1 MENSYE
7 TQFLA
12 QIFNAQNRLENI
24 LIEIVQN
31 IFNLYDDDGDGK
43 LDINDYISFVSDLM
57 YISILMKRLDGTAYT
72 MDNLMKFA
80 RWSSSNFETN
90 LFREPQAEIS
100 YETFVRGVIYA
111 VTENKHLP
119 ILGQGGYLCLSSFVP
134 EILNYFSYYTKI
146 AARRGWPTMN
156 IPEES
161 PSESDRDADVI
172 HCPFQTRLALVNA
185 QQQAQHA
192 PVPQEPEPALEP
204 ASEPVAEPVA
214 EPASEPASEPALE
227 PALEPVSEPQP
238 DSHSTNGEPEESGP
252 FTPEQQIREYQ
263 RRRRIQY
270 ELSRNRSHHEHEL
283 MHERESQQPSPQ
295 AAQVQQVQVQAQQAQ
310 QQLDQ
315 QQLEERRR
323 QIMEQQIQHVQ
334 RLQQQLRNH
343 IRRQEVANQNIDQFG
358 DDIQFTTPPHILEDA
373 GEIVITKETMGYDPI
388 DGDVSI
394 LDYIGT
400 NPVDNIVFR
409 MNEHYY
415 MASKDRIRSMIQ
427 VGEKDNSI
435 FYGCMCEITGNWTDP
450 ATWGL
455 LEETVIPEIRYFNI
469 QQLGLP
475 IRYVLLKD
483 IQAILDGEHHF
494 FIVEKPQDYTI
505 VPSFASDNILNHGVG
520 SMSGAHCQ
528 DGQSDIIYTIKKF
541 TPKDENEAIS
551 ITGISI

>member
-1 MENSYE
+1 M
-7 TQFLA
+7 Q
-12 QIFNAQNRLENI
+12 
-24 LIEIVQN
+24 
-31 IFNLYDDDGDGK
+31 
-43 LDINDYISFVSDLM
+43 
-57 YISILMKRLDGTAYT
+57 
-72 MDNLMKFA
+72 
-80 RWSSSNFETN
+80 
-90 LFREPQAEIS
+90 
-100 YETFVRGVIYA
+100 
-111 VTENKHLP
+111 
-119 ILGQGGYLCLSSFVP
+119 
-134 EILNYFSYYTKI
+134 
-146 AARRGWPTMN
+146 
-156 IPEES
+156 
-161 PSESDRDADVI
+161 
-172 HCPFQTRLALVNA
+172 
-185 QQQAQHA
+185 
-192 PVPQEPEPALEP
+192 
-204 ASEPVAEPVA
+204 
-214 EPASEPASEPALE
+214 
-227 PALEPVSEPQP
+227 
-238 DSHSTNGEPEESGP
+238 
-252 FTPEQQIREYQ
+252 
-263 RRRRIQY
+263 
-270 ELSRNRSHHEHEL
+270 HEHEM
-283 MHERESQQPSPQ
+283 MHEREQVQ
-295 AAQVQQVQVQAQQAQ
+295 AQQVQVQAQQVQEQVQAQ
-310 QQLDQ
+310 DQ

-323 QIMEQQIQHVQ
+323 QIMEQQIQQVQ

-394 LDYIGT
+394 LDYIET

-494 FIVEKPQDYTI
+494 FIVEKPQDYTV

-541 TPKDENEAIS
+541 TPTPGAEPLS
-551 ITGISI
+551 IAGISI

>member
-1 MENSYE
+1 MENTYE

-146 AARRGWPTMN
+146 ATRRGWPTMN

-161 PSESDRDADVI
+161 PSEADRDADVI

-185 QQQAQHA
+185 QQHAQSA
-192 PVPQEPEPALEP
+192 PAPEQPQLQQEPVTQQPSTPIPQEPVPI
-204 ASEPVAEPVA
+204 
-214 EPASEPASEPALE
+214 
-227 PALEPVSEPQP
+227 PQQP
-238 DSHSTNGEPEESGP
+238 PTPIPEQPTPMHPQSAEPEESVP
-252 FTPEQQIREYQ
+252 LTPEQQISEYQ

-270 ELSRNRSHHEHEL
+270 ELSRNRTQHQNEVMQEQ
-283 MHERESQQPSPQ
+283 SQQSVPIQPV
-295 AAQVQQVQVQAQQAQ
+295 QVQQTQVQVQVQ
-310 QQLDQ
+310 DQ
-315 QQLEERRR
+315 EQLEERRR
-323 QIMEQQIQHVQ
+323 QIMEQQIQQVQ

-394 LDYIGT
+394 LDYIET

-494 FIVEKPQDYTI
+494 FIVEKPQDYTV

-541 TPKDENEAIS
+541 TPKDENAPLS
-551 ITGISI
+551 ITGISM

>member
-1 MENSYE
+1 
-7 TQFLA
+7 
-12 QIFNAQNRLENI
+12 
-24 LIEIVQN
+24 
-31 IFNLYDDDGDGK
+31 
-43 LDINDYISFVSDLM
+43 
-57 YISILMKRLDGTAYT
+57 
-72 MDNLMKFA
+72 
-80 RWSSSNFETN
+80 
-90 LFREPQAEIS
+90 
-100 YETFVRGVIYA
+100 
-111 VTENKHLP
+111 
-119 ILGQGGYLCLSSFVP
+119 
-134 EILNYFSYYTKI
+134 
-146 AARRGWPTMN
+146 
-156 IPEES
+156 
-161 PSESDRDADVI
+161 
-172 HCPFQTRLALVNA
+172 
-185 QQQAQHA
+185 
-192 PVPQEPEPALEP
+192 
-204 ASEPVAEPVA
+204 
-214 EPASEPASEPALE
+214 
-227 PALEPVSEPQP
+227 
-238 DSHSTNGEPEESGP
+238 
-252 FTPEQQIREYQ
+252 
-263 RRRRIQY
+263 
-270 ELSRNRSHHEHEL
+270 
-283 MHERESQQPSPQ
+283 
-295 AAQVQQVQVQAQQAQ
+295 
-310 QQLDQ
+310 
-315 QQLEERRR
+315 
-323 QIMEQQIQHVQ
+323 MEQQIQQIQ

-541 TPKDENEAIS
+541 TPKDENEPLS

>member
-1 MENSYE
+1 M
-7 TQFLA
+7 Q
-12 QIFNAQNRLENI
+12 
-24 LIEIVQN
+24 
-31 IFNLYDDDGDGK
+31 
-43 LDINDYISFVSDLM
+43 
-57 YISILMKRLDGTAYT
+57 
-72 MDNLMKFA
+72 
-80 RWSSSNFETN
+80 
-90 LFREPQAEIS
+90 
-100 YETFVRGVIYA
+100 
-111 VTENKHLP
+111 
-119 ILGQGGYLCLSSFVP
+119 
-134 EILNYFSYYTKI
+134 
-146 AARRGWPTMN
+146 
-156 IPEES
+156 
-161 PSESDRDADVI
+161 
-172 HCPFQTRLALVNA
+172 
-185 QQQAQHA
+185 
-192 PVPQEPEPALEP
+192 
-204 ASEPVAEPVA
+204 
-214 EPASEPASEPALE
+214 
-227 PALEPVSEPQP
+227 
-238 DSHSTNGEPEESGP
+238 
-252 FTPEQQIREYQ
+252 
-263 RRRRIQY
+263 
-270 ELSRNRSHHEHEL
+270 HEHEM
-283 MHERESQQPSPQ
+283 MHEREQAQAQQVQQVQ
-295 AAQVQQVQVQAQQAQ
+295 AQQVQVQAQQTQAQ
-310 QQLDQ
+310 DQ

-323 QIMEQQIQHVQ
+323 QIMEQQIQQVQ

-394 LDYIGT
+394 LDYIET

-494 FIVEKPQDYTI
+494 FIVEKPVDYTI

-541 TPKDENEAIS
+541 TPTPGAEPLS
-551 ITGISI
+551 IAGISM